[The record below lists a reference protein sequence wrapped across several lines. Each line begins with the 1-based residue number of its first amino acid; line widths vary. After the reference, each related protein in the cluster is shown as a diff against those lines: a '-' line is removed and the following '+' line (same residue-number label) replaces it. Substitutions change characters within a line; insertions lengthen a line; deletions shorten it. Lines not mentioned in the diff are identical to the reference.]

1 MYRRTHMT
9 KYTESKK
16 KQLAKTRAFF
26 KVCRKFIPRLKK
38 YSKRMKYIGIGKT
51 ANSKHFA
58 SGLPQDKSVLKHF
71 SIQPYT
77 NVMAD
82 KFIFFL
88 GEYHVNDAH
97 AKSYNKEL
105 LRLFKELNKT
115 KGVPHVHFF
124 TELGIYEDP
133 KQNNMYFSPHDV
145 FTYLYKQIHKHRL
158 SRIRIHKVDI
168 RFTNMTLHVF
178 LQMRDALFNRLL
190 DLHRIHELTKK
201 ILTLLDAKNI
211 KTKHHIVYNQ
221 YKKSKRLELLLPVF
235 NSFFYRYFYE
245 VKEFEDRLKKH
256 IQHQKNNDIYKDYYL
271 HVNGG
276 FFLIQTFFM
285 DFYSIGRILN
295 PKYKYCV
302 FLGGCAHTKSIATT
316 MHNMNFLKFQKIYD
330 ECEKF

>member
-97 AKSYNKEL
+97 AEIYNKEL

-124 TELGIYEDP
+124 TKLGFYEDP
-133 KQNNMYFSPHDV
+133 KQ
-145 FTYLYKQIHKHRL
+145 
-158 SRIRIHKVDI
+158 
-168 RFTNMTLHVF
+168 
-178 LQMRDALFNRLL
+178 
-190 DLHRIHELTKK
+190 
-201 ILTLLDAKNI
+201 
-211 KTKHHIVYNQ
+211 HHIVYNQ
-221 YKKSKRLELLLPVF
+221 YKKSKCLELLLPVF
-235 NSFFYRYFYE
+235 NLFF
-245 VKEFEDRLKKH
+245 
-256 IQHQKNNDIYKDYYL
+256 IDISIKYK
-271 HVNGG
+271 
-276 FFLIQTFFM
+276 
-285 DFYSIGRILN
+285 ILN
-295 PKYKYCV
+295 TISNTYD
-302 FLGGCAHTKSIATT
+302 I
-316 MHNMNFLKFQKIYD
+316 QK
-330 ECEKF
+330 

>member
-1 MYRRTHMT
+1 MT

-168 RFTNMTLHVF
+168 RLANMTLHVF
-178 LQMRDALFNRLL
+178 MQMNDALPNSPL
-190 DLHRIHELTKK
+190 DLHRIHELTKQ
-201 ILTLLDAKNI
+201 ILTLLDPKNI
-211 KTKHHIVYNQ
+211 KTKHHIVYKQ

-235 NSFFYRYFYE
+235 DSFFYAYFYQT
-245 VKEFEDRLKKH
+245 KNFEQQLRKH
-256 IQHQKNNDIYKDYYL
+256 IQHPKNNNIYNDPFL
-271 HVNGG
+271 HRNGH
-276 FFLIQTFFM
+276 FFRIQAMFM
-285 DFYSIGRILN
+285 DFYSIGRMLN

-302 FLGGCAHTKSIATT
+302 FLGGCAHTKSIATM
-316 MHNMNFLKFQKIYD
+316 MHNMNFLKFQKLYD
-330 ECEKF
+330 ECGAL